1 MKTRM
6 TFVGLTT
13 TILMTAC
20 EMEVVHNHHVNLD
33 ELTGGMK
40 VVTAEL
46 AEGASRTVLTD
57 KTGGGKTL
65 LWSKGDKILVTDGT
79 KQAVFTTETDG
90 KAVAEFANNSSG
102 LSLTAAQYTAY
113 YPETL
118 SPTALALPAVQTYV
132 PDGMSGFPMMAVSET
147 GQFSFRN
154 LCGVLCLRIKTNG
167 GYGIEMGEIRLSSPD
182 CGLSGTFK
190 VEDYKAVITEDN
202 GGLTLDCGDGAALA
216 EDNFTDFYLYLPDGS
231 YETLYLTIADT
242 EGAEIKLESCGTI
255 TIKQSRITQVTLV
268 LDTANYNGSL
278 EDLPVI
284 DNGTGFTVLP
294 EDTDIPAGMLAV
306 TDDDVDMSTR

>member
-13 TILMTAC
+13 AILMTAC

-33 ELTGGMK
+33 ELAGSMK

-46 AEGASRTVLTD
+46 TEGASRTVLTD

-79 KQAVFTTETDG
+79 KQAVFTTETDD
-90 KAVAEFANNSSG
+90 KAVADFVNNSSG

-118 SPTALALPAVQTYV
+118 SPKALALPAVQTYV

-167 GYGIEMGEIRLSSPD
+167 GYGIELGEIRLSSPD
-182 CGLSGTFK
+182 FGLSGKFK
-190 VEDYKAVITEDN
+190 VEDNKAVITGDN
-202 GGLTLDCGDGAALA
+202 VGLTLDCGDGVALL
-216 EDNFTDFYLYLPDGS
+216 EDDFTDFYLYLPDGS
-231 YETLYLTIADT
+231 YETLYLTIGDT
-242 EGAEIKLESCGTI
+242 EGGEIKLESCGTI
-255 TIKQSRITQVTLV
+255 TVKRSSITQVPLV

-284 DNGTGFTVLP
+284 DDGTGFTVLP
-294 EDTDIPAGMLAV
+294 EDTDIPAGKLAV